1 MAAAGS
7 AALQTRAVS
16 RTVVKAAVGVVVA
29 AALGIA
35 EMGAVD
41 GLVREA
47 LGEEAFVV
55 PSTEVEEVSCRKLA
69 VR

>member
-1 MAAAGS
+1 
-7 AALQTRAVS
+7 
-16 RTVVKAAVGVVVA
+16 VKAAVGVVVA

-55 PSTEVEEVSCRKLA
+55 PSTEVVEVSCRKLA